1 MADQPNAH
9 SPRSATRSRAG
20 LSRRA
25 FLAAATRVSA
35 GFAAAGAVIP
45 RRLASAQ
52 GAGQVI
58 VRALG
63 GAHLAAVDKAI
74 FKPFTEATG
83 IQVVPVPSVAAQV
96 LAQVQAGR
104 AQLDVLDV
112 GEVSMMYLEKN
123 GALEP
128 IPYDRFKLTNPQDI
142 YPAMRRP
149 RMLGNVYAATVLV
162 YNPQVFKPGSHPR
175 SWADFWNAEKFPG
188 PRTLADAKTGSGAEM
203 EFALLADGAP
213 MNKLYPVD
221 LDRAFNSLTR
231 IKPHIVKWWETGPM
245 SSELLERK
253 EVVLGGLWNGRA
265 QDLIDK
271 GAPLAIEWNQAKRL
285 RQFYGL
291 VKGAPNRENAVKFLD
306 FALQPKIQAEVTRY
320 IAYGP
325 TNRQA
330 HQYVRPEDAVKLPS
344 TPAHFDV
351 GFDQDGDWWAEN
363 LPKVTERWQ
372 TWVLR

>member
-1 MADQPNAH
+1 MADERHLGAGPPGDRVTRRRFL
-9 SPRSATRSRAG
+9 STATRIGAG
-20 LSRRA
+20 LA
-25 FLAAATRVSA
+25 VAHAVS
-35 GFAAAGAVIP
+35 P
-45 RRLASAQ
+45 KRTASAQ
-52 GAGQVI
+52 GGGQVI

-96 LAQVQAGR
+96 LAMVQAGR
-104 AQLDVLDV
+104 AQLDVLDI
-112 GEVSMMYLEKN
+112 GEVSMMFLEKN

-128 IPYDRFKLTNPQDI
+128 IPYERFKLTNPQDI
-142 YPAMRRP
+142 DTAMRRL
-149 RMLGNVYAATVLV
+149 RMVGNVYAATALV
-162 YNPQVFKPGSHPR
+162 YNSQVFKMGAHPR
-175 SWADFWNAEKFPG
+175 SWADFWNVEKYPG
-188 PRTLADAKTGSGAEM
+188 PRTLADAKTGSAAEL
-203 EFALLADGAP
+203 EFALLADGVP
-213 MNKLYPVD
+213 MNKLYPID
-221 LDRAFNSLTR
+221 IDRAFTSLSR

-285 RQFYGL
+285 RQFYAI
-291 VKGAPNRENAVKFLD
+291 VKGAPNRDNAVKFLD
-306 FALQPKIQAEVTRY
+306 FALQPKVQAEVTKY
-320 IAYGP
+320 IGYGP

-344 TPAHFDV
+344 TPAHFGS
-351 GFDQDGDWWAEN
+351 GFDQDGEWWAEN
-363 LPKVTERWQ
+363 LSKVTERWQ
-372 TWVLR
+372 TWVLG

>member
-1 MADQPNAH
+1 MADERHLAGRFAGTVTRRRFL
-9 SPRSATRSRAG
+9 STATRIGAG
-20 LSRRA
+20 L
-25 FLAAATRVSA
+25 
-35 GFAAAGAVIP
+35 AAAGAVIP
-45 RRLASAQ
+45 TRRASAQ
-52 GAGQVI
+52 GGQVI

-96 LAQVQAGR
+96 LAMVQAGR
-104 AQLDVLDV
+104 AQLDILDI
-112 GEVSMMYLEKN
+112 GEVSTMYLEKN

-142 YPAMRRP
+142 DAAMRRP
-149 RMLGNVYAATVLV
+149 RMVGNVYAATALV
-162 YNPQVFKPGSHPR
+162 YNPQVFKPGAHPR
-175 SWADFWNAEKFPG
+175 SWADFWNVEKFPG
-188 PRTLADAKTGSGAEM
+188 PRTLADAKTGSAAEL
-203 EFALLADGAP
+203 EFALLADGVP
-213 MNKLYPVD
+213 MNKLYPID
-221 LDRAFNSLTR
+221 IDRAFNSLSR

-285 RQFYGL
+285 RQFYSI
-291 VKGAPNRENAVKFLD
+291 VKGAPNRDNAVRFLD
-306 FALQPKIQAEVTRY
+306 FALQPKVQAEVTRY
-320 IAYGP
+320 IGYGP

-330 HQYVRPEDAVKLPS
+330 HQYVRPEDAAKLPS
-344 TPAHFDV
+344 TPAHFDK
-351 GFDQDGDWWAEN
+351 GFDQDGEWWAEN